1 MKSCYELSRL
11 VGLQN
16 MNYTLSKQRRW
27 SCNHPD
33 AWHTINN
40 VCKFAFMNKIPI
52 EMDIQQTAMRFW
64 GHSQGVFIQHKSM
77 KHVCWTNTWAEITH
91 FLMKK
96 SEECWHYHH
105 QPSCAF
111 ERTKPWHRTRCWI
124 TLRDCK
130 HCSARVNYGNVHSF
144 LITLPMPAPPQRAT
158 LSHPSLFIK
167 SFCLEMGIRAQ
178 LTFECA
184 GKCW

>member
-1 MKSCYELSRL
+1 M
-11 VGLQN
+11 
-16 MNYTLSKQRRW
+16 SKQRRW
-27 SCNHPD
+27 SCNHSD

-52 EMDIQQTAMRFW
+52 ETDIQQAVMRFW
-64 GHSQGVFIQHKSM
+64 GHSQGMFIQHKSM
-77 KHVCWTNTWAEITH
+77 KHMCWTNTWAGITH

-96 SEECWHYHH
+96 SEKSWHVEHFHH
-105 QPSCAF
+105 RPVCAS
-111 ERTKPWHRTRCWI
+111 ERTKPWQQNSVLDHLEGQQ
-124 TLRDCK
+124 TLL
-130 HCSARVNYGNVHSF
+130 CSSELWKRAQGSHNS
-144 LITLPMPAPPQRAT
+144 PQPAI

-167 SFCLEMGIRAQ
+167 PFCLEMGMEEGIRAQ